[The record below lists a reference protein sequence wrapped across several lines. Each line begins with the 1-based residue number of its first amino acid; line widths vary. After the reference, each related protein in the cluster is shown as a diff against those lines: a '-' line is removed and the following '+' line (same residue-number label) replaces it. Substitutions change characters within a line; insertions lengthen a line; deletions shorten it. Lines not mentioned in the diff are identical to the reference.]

1 MSTFND
7 SPDLRAVRQFTRDVG
22 PAAMLA
28 GALIA
33 VHGAVLHIIDS
44 AFALWLV
51 LPCGL
56 LLVLFGGAAF
66 ARTESTFGSLLRWM
80 VVLTFAG
87 GGVFALLQWSQ
98 LIWGSRGANL
108 TGDVT
113 IMGLYLMAGPAL
125 LVPAGLAVARSAWVP
140 LIVTPAIAAI
150 ASASALGY
158 GTLLIQQISTG
169 DAGLSPLPDLL
180 LMGGVVLASAALV
193 LYSGQRG
200 LTATR
205 QRAEEKR
212 L

>member
-1 MSTFND
+1 MSTINTA
-7 SPDLRAVRQFTRDVG
+7 PDLGAVRQFTRDVG

-28 GALIA
+28 GTLIA
-33 VHGAVLHIIDS
+33 IHGMVLHVIDS
-44 AFALWLV
+44 PFALWLV

-56 LLVLFGGAAF
+56 LLVLFGAAAF

-80 VVLTFAG
+80 IVLTFAG
-87 GGVFALLQWSQ
+87 GGAFALWQWSQ
-98 LIWGSRGANL
+98 LIWGSRGASL
-108 TGDVT
+108 SGDVT
-113 IMGLYLMAGPAL
+113 LMGLYLMAGPAL
-125 LVPAGLAVARSAWVP
+125 LVPAGLAVARPAWVP

-150 ASASALGY
+150 ASASVLGY
-158 GTLLIQQISTG
+158 GMLLIQQISTG

-205 QRAEEKR
+205 QRGEER
-212 L
+212 QS